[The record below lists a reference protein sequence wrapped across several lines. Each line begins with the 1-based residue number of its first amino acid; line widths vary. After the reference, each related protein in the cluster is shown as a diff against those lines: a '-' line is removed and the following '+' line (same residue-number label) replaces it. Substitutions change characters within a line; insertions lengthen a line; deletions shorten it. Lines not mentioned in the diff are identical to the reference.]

1 MSAPIA
7 NLQGILTTEPAVTA
21 VVAGRIYMA
30 QAEQT
35 AAPPFVVHQLISN
48 VAGLQ
53 LAGRPSY
60 DAQLF
65 QVDAYSRDP
74 VEAMNLA
81 FACRDALEA
90 VTHVDR
96 GPLDMG
102 LDQVSG
108 LSRWTLDVA
117 FIWSRRDG

>member
-1 MSAPIA
+1 MSDPIA
-7 NLQGILTTEPAVTA
+7 NVFGILNTEPAVTA
-21 VVAGRIYMA
+21 IVADCIYMA

-35 AAPPFVVHQLISN
+35 AQAPFVVWQMISN

-53 LAGRPSY
+53 LSGHPTY

-65 QVDAYSRDP
+65 QVDAYSTDP
-74 VEAMNLA
+74 VEARTLA

-90 VTHVDR
+90 VAHVDR

-102 LDQVSG
+102 TDQVSG
-108 LSRWTLDVA
+108 LHRWTLDAA
-117 FIWSRRDG
+117 FIWGRAA